1 MTQLFFWAILGE
13 MVMILILL
21 FKTPLRNLAVMALSR
36 LKQEG
41 CRLVAKTVAGVVF
54 VMMSTTVYNIT
65 EIHSRPMESLNP
77 TDQILLGRHILEASL
92 MGTKSRTP
100 SLYFKS
106 LVLYVLRYATTE
118 NPMVVVLEVTSPGK
132 NENRFLLFL
141 SLVIDRLHQ
150 TVEAAKKQ
158 NLAMEDAKSGSSDE
172 LKVLGEEISS
182 LKTKI
187 KQLESE
193 CESKGK
199 EVKAAEADV

>member
-1 MTQLFFWAILGE
+1 MIQLFFWAILGE
-13 MVMILILL
+13 MVVILILL

-36 LKQEG
+36 LKRDAG
-41 CRLVAKTVAGVVF
+41 PLVAKTVAGVVF
-54 VMMSTTVYNIT
+54 VMMSTSVYNIT
-65 EIHSRPMESLNP
+65 EIHSRPIESLNP
-77 TDQILLGRHILEASL
+77 TDQVLLGRQMLEASL
-92 MGTKSRTP
+92 MG
-100 SLYFKS
+100 
-106 LVLYVLRYATTE
+106 
-118 NPMVVVLEVTSPGK
+118 
-132 NENRFLLFL
+132 FLLFL

-158 NLAMEDAKSGSSDE
+158 NQAMEDAKSGSSDE

>member
-1 MTQLFFWAILGE
+1 MKMIQLFFWAIVGE
-13 MVMILILL
+13 MVVILILL

-36 LKQEG
+36 LKRDAG
-41 CRLVAKTVAGVVF
+41 PLVAKTVAGVVF

-65 EIHSRPMESLNP
+65 EIHSRPIESLNP
-77 TDQILLGRHILEASL
+77 TDQVLLGRHMLEASF
-92 MGTKSRTP
+92 MGTNSRTP
-100 SLYFKS
+100 SLY
-106 LVLYVLRYATTE
+106 R
-118 NPMVVVLEVTSPGK
+118 G
-132 NENRFLLFL
+132 FLLFL

-150 TVEAAKKQ
+150 TLLAAKKQ
-158 NLAMEDAKSGSSDE
+158 NRAMEDAKSGSSDE
-172 LKVLGEEISS
+172 VKVLGEEISS